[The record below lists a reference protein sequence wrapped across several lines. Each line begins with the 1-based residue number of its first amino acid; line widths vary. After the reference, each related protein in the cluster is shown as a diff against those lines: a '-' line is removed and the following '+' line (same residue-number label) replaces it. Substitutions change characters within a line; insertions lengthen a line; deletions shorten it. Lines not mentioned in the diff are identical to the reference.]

1 MIIDKQLLLSDG
13 QDLSQ
18 VAGTYLSTNT
28 IDLTTAGTVPAA
40 FQAVGNFPADLG
52 RSMRH
57 LELVVQVDETF
68 TSGGAATLQVQVIT
82 DGDAALG
89 SPTVIQ
95 SSDTIALATLVA
107 GYRFRVAVPPGLAER
122 YLGVQYVIGTATTT
136 AGTCSAFLLM
146 DGQTTVV

>member
-18 VAGTYLSTNT
+18 TAGTYVSTNT
-28 IDLTTAGTVPAA
+28 IDLATAGTVPAA
-40 FQAVGNFPADLG
+40 FQAVGSFPADLG

-82 DGDAALG
+82 DNDAALG